1 MKASALDIEKLRKVR
16 ALMDGGK
23 TEGERQAARTKAE
36 AIVARA
42 GLTLKAALSRLDA
55 QVKQTAEN
63 PFTARN
69 PFQDFG
75 DWMEAREPGWK
86 AREAQ
91 RRAEKE
97 AARLARCKELLV
109 EYGSEDAVFAPT
121 ATEAALQEA
130 LAHLE
135 EPGNTLWGY
144 RGFRYI
150 AGPTPEMWAA
160 MRGAGLVPATVPEAW
175 AAYEVHEARA
185 DARIAFDPDY
195 TPWQWE
201 EPWRSALEWLLD
213 HLRTPTA
220 GGIAARLDWMEHLA
234 NRDMARGVD
243 ADRALIASLK
253 ADFAAFAASKIV
265 QFADAQPAPSTTAAA
280 PKVGRNR
287 QASTATSATAQ
298 RRAAVLDLL
307 ATAPGLPDREISRRV
322 GCSPQT
328 VGNWRRKLELV
339 A

>member
-1 MKASALDIEKLRKVR
+1 MKASTLDMEKLRKVR

-23 TEGERQAARTKAE
+23 TEGERQAARLKAE
-36 AIVARA
+36 AIAARA

-55 QVKQTAEN
+55 TVKQTAGN
-63 PFTARN
+63 PFATKN

-75 DWMEAREPGWK
+75 DWMEAKEPGWK

-97 AARLARCKELLV
+97 AARQARCRALLA

-121 ATEAALQEA
+121 ATEAALREA

-135 EPGNTLWGY
+135 EPGNTLWVY
-144 RGFRYI
+144 RDFRYI
-150 AGPTPEMWAA
+150 EGPTPEMWAA
-160 MRGAGLVPATVPEAW
+160 MRGAGLVPATLPEAW
-175 AAYEVHEARA
+175 GAYEAHEART
-185 DARIAFDPDY
+185 DARCAFAPDY

-201 EPWRSALEWLLD
+201 EAWRSALEWLLN

-220 GGIAARLDWMEHLA
+220 EGIAARLSWLEHRA
-234 NRDMARGVD
+234 NQDMAPDPEQERV
-243 ADRALIASLK
+243 LIASLR
-253 ADFAAFAASKIV
+253 ADFTAFAASKIV
-265 QFADAQPAPSTTAAA
+265 PSADAQPAPSTTAAA

-307 ATAPGLPDREISRRV
+307 ATAPGLPDREIARRV

-328 VGNWRRKLELV
+328 VGNIRRRRM
-339 A
+339 AC